1 MRRKSVDRL
10 RVTTFSFSHSLV
22 WGQQFYGRSEV
33 DPFVAAPPAVVSFR
47 VSFYFFLWCLLYFF
61 FGQLVSFFFFFHSSS
76 SSTSPPFPVPHR
88 VPSLFSLIFFCYFA
102 FSLSGT
108 CHLER
113 ALFFRARWMDGWT
126 VPPEVEREMLSM
138 CFSILSFRIAVV
150 FLLFFLVFFFFIF
163 FKIFFL
169 LRAVP
174 IDWKFLRNCFLSQVS
189 YPFSAFCFLLYDVLY
204 HFITAFLQVST
215 DQWPDWNGYYCCV
228 FFFNIT
234 AVFFR
239 VP

>member
-1 MRRKSVDRL
+1 MSQHFLFPTVSCGANSFMEGPKSTLLWRL
-10 RVTTFSFSHSLV
+10 LLPLYLFVYLFIFSFDASST
-22 WGQQFYGRSEV
+22 
-33 DPFVAAPPAVVSFR
+33 
-47 VSFYFFLWCLLYFF
+47 F

-150 FLLFFLVFFFFIF
+150 FLLFFLV
-163 FKIFFL
+163 
-169 LRAVP
+169 
-174 IDWKFLRNCFLSQVS
+174 S
-189 YPFSAFCFLLYDVLY
+189 
-204 HFITAFLQVST
+204 
-215 DQWPDWNGYYCCV
+215 
-228 FFFNIT
+228 FFFNI
-234 AVFFR
+234 FFIFSPPR
-239 VP
+239 RSHRSEIPPELFPVAGFFSIFCILFSTL